1 MENLLKLGIDP
12 ISILVYMVN
21 AGLVLVV
28 LTYVLY
34 KPLLRFID
42 ERRKQITDS
51 VEEARVIRDDFSARL
66 EESREEKKKAELE
79 LRTEITNLQKFVDK
93 KRHELVAEMEAAR
106 TEMMRKGNEELE
118 KRKTE
123 IVQEAEADIK
133 KVMAKILLQVVQNKV
148 PEKVILESIQEAWAQ
163 YK

>member
-1 MENLLKLGIDP
+1 LKLGIDP